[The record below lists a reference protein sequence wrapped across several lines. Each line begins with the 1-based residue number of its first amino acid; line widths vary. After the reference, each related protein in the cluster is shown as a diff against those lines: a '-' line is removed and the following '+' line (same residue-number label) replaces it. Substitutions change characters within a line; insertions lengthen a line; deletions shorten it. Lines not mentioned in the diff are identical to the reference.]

1 MAARAGEVAAVAVG
15 AGATGGP
22 TVKAVL
28 GPPAVGAPG
37 VELMSGGGECRCT
50 RDQKE

>member
-1 MAARAGEVAAVAVG
+1 MAAVAVG
-15 AGATGGP
+15 AGATGGA
-22 TVKAVL
+22 TVEAVL
-28 GPPAVGAPG
+28 GPLAAGAPG